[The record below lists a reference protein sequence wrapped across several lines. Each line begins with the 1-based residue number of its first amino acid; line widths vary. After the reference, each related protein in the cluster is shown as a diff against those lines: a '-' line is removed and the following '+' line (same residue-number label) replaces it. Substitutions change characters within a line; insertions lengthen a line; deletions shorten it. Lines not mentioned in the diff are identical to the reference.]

1 MTAILLPPRP
11 FLIQRLLW
19 ASLGVGCVTIALS
32 LVLLGWISLFI
43 SPAAFLFS
51 AIFDIT
57 LLILSAKERKSAA
70 LEPAMAPATASPN
83 TKPPTSAPTP
93 DLPSTCRS
101 ATISAAIFV
110 VIAWLAAFIT
120 SICLVAV
127 SDDQTTWGTVSESD
141 SRKRFPVAYVEIVSI
156 AFQIGILVWLIVLC
170 VKERKSLSIL
180 QDKQGPTLIPSIITP
195 QQRWIL
201 RLVGL
206 ALLFAA
212 TILGVSMAN
221 LGKTSLFL
229 SPTSAGVT
237 FIYTITLLAKTFVE
251 RKRQHT
257 PRSAT
262 DPSPA
267 TTDGPAASYPPAQH
281 RTPFHGL
288 PCTSRKPAI
297 IFGFLLAVLWMAT
310 LGMAVSFTVLGAT
323 DSDFGEG
330 HDNTAAAGVECGF
343 VGLEIGVVITLATL
357 CTKERR
363 RLLGQAQ
370 KLKWWQLGVYKA

>member
-1 MTAILLPPRP
+1 MTAVLLPPRP

-51 AIFDIT
+51 ATFDIT

-70 LEPAMAPATASPN
+70 FEPAMDPAAASPN

-93 DLPSTCRS
+93 ALPSTCRS

-141 SRKRFPVAYVEIVSI
+141 GRKRFPVAYVEIVSI
-156 AFQIGILVWLIVLC
+156 AFQIGILVWFIVLC

-180 QDKQGPTLIPSIITP
+180 QNKPGPTFIPSIITP

-212 TILGVSMAN
+212 TILGVSMVN

-237 FIYTITLLAKTFVE
+237 LIYTITLLAKTFVE
-251 RKRQHT
+251 RKRRRT

-262 DPSPA
+262 DPFPA
-267 TTDGPAASYPPAQH
+267 TTDGPAASYPPAQR
-281 RTPFHGL
+281 RTLFTGL

-297 IFGFLLAVLWMAT
+297 IFGYLLAILWMAT
-310 LGMAVSFTVLGAT
+310 LGMALSFTVLGAT
-323 DSDFGEG
+323 DPDFGEG
-330 HDNTAAAGVECGF
+330 QDNTAAAGVECGF
-343 VGLEIGVVITLATL
+343 VGLEIGVVIALATL
-357 CTKERR
+357 STKERR
-363 RLLGQAQ
+363 HLLGQAQ